1 MKESLNCCTL
11 VVCVILFIS
20 CKSPAPNN
28 QAGGP
33 VPVNLYEV
41 RQEKA
46 VYFDLY
52 PGNIL
57 SLNEVHLKS
66 EVNGYIT
73 GIFFKEGQQIRKG
86 QKLYEI
92 EPEKYSASYKQA
104 IANMKIAKANL
115 EKAAKDE
122 KRYTALG
129 KMDAIARQ
137 RVDYAK
143 TDLKNAQEQVIASKA
158 EVVKALTDLQHSTI
172 IAPFDG
178 TIGISLVK
186 MGTLAT
192 AGQTDLNTISSN
204 DPMAVDFVV
213 SEKEIGRF
221 LDLKKSNSL
230 LQDSIFTIS
239 LPDDS
244 IYGYPGKIEFFDRA
258 VDPLTGTLRIRL
270 QFSNPDSKLKSGMS
284 CNVRVLNK
292 SGRNAVLIP
301 GKAITELMGEFF
313 VYLVQN
319 DTARQRKVIPG
330 QAVRDKVIIA
340 SGLQP
345 GEKIVVEGI
354 QKLHDGSPVQTGAPA
369 PDSQKQA
376 ANK

>member
-1 MKESLNCCTL
+1 MKESLNWYSLIMCVTL
-11 VVCVILFIS
+11 TIS
-20 CKSPAPNN
+20 CKAPAPNSME
-28 QAGGP
+28 GGS

-41 RQEKA
+41 KQEKA
-46 VYFDLY
+46 VYYDLY

-57 SLNEVHLKS
+57 SLNEVHLRS

-73 GIFFKEGQQIRKG
+73 GIFFKEGQKIRKG

-104 IANMKIAKANL
+104 VANMKIAQANL

-122 KRYTALG
+122 QRYTALG
-129 KMDAIARQ
+129 KMDAIAKQ

-143 TDLKNAQEQVIASKA
+143 TDLKNAQEQVISSKS

-172 IAPFDG
+172 TAPFDG

-186 MGTLAT
+186 LGTLAT

-204 DPMAVDFVV
+204 DPMAVDFVI

-221 LDLKKSNSL
+221 LDLKKSQSVI
-230 LQDSIFTIS
+230 QDSIFTIS
-239 LPDDS
+239 LPDNS
-244 IYGYPGKIEFFDRA
+244 IYSYPGQIEFFDRA

-270 QFSNPDSKLKSGMS
+270 QFINPYGGLKTGMS
-284 CNVRVLNK
+284 CNVHVLNK

-301 GKAITELMGEFF
+301 GKAVTELMGEFF
-313 VYLVQN
+313 VYLVKN
-319 DTARQRKVIPG
+319 DTARQRKVILG
-330 QAVRDKVIIA
+330 QPVKDMVIVA
-340 SGLQP
+340 SGLKP
-345 GEKIVVEGI
+345 GEKIVVEGL
-354 QKLHDGSPVQTGAPA
+354 QKLHDGSPVQTGASNPN
-369 PDSQKQA
+369 SQKQA
-376 ANK
+376 VNK